1 MDAGKWMRQTINKIK
16 GGKIK
21 KDQIFIFFLAGV
33 LLLVIALPSGKKDEE
48 ESQESSSAG
57 IRRSRE
63 DESEDAYVTRMEKRL
78 EEILSQVDGAG
89 EVSVMIT
96 LKSSSEKV
104 VEKDVQ
110 AEKENVTET
119 DSQGG
124 NRVTTSSNHSESTI
138 YDGESTNGQTPY
150 ISKEL
155 SPEVEGVVVIAQGG
169 DDAVV
174 VKNITDA
181 IQALFGIDTH
191 KIRIMKGRR
200 ANQ

>member
-21 KDQIFIFFLAGV
+21 KDQIFILFLAGV
-33 LLLVIALPSGKKDEE
+33 LLLVIALPSGKKEGE
-48 ESQESSSAG
+48 KNQESSAVRALQSD
-57 IRRSRE
+57 E
-63 DESEDAYVTRMEKRL
+63 DESGDGYVAQMETRL

-96 LKSSSEKV
+96 LRSSAEKV

-110 AEKENVTET
+110 AEEENVTET

-124 NRVTTSSNHSESTI
+124 NRVTTNSNRGESTV
-138 YDGESTNGQTPY
+138 YDGESTGGQTPY

-174 VKNITDA
+174 VKNITEA
-181 IQALFGIDTH
+181 VQALFGIDTH

>member
-16 GGKIK
+16 NGKIK
-21 KDQIFIFFLAGV
+21 KDQIFIFFLAGI
-33 LLLVIALPSGKKDEE
+33 LLLVIALPSGKKNENGSE
-48 ESQESSSAG
+48 ESSSAYEQ
-57 IRRSRE
+57 RNSADE
-63 DESEDAYVTRMEKRL
+63 DQDTYVGYMEERL
-78 EEILSQVDGAG
+78 EAILSQVDGAG

-96 LKSSSEKV
+96 LKSSSEKI
-104 VEKDVQ
+104 VEKDIQ
-110 AEKENVTET
+110 SDKEDVTET

-124 NRVTTSSNHSESTI
+124 SRVTMSSNRGESTV
-138 YDGESTNGQTPY
+138 YDGEGTNGQTPY

-174 VKNITDA
+174 VKNITEA
-181 IQALFGIDTH
+181 VQALFGIDTH

>member
-1 MDAGKWMRQTINKIK
+1 MRQTINKIK

-110 AEKENVTET
+110 AEKETVTET

>member
-21 KDQIFIFFLAGV
+21 KDQIFIVFLAGV
-33 LLLVIALPSGKKDEE
+33 LLLVIALPSGKKDEK

-57 IRRSRE
+57 IRKSRE
-63 DESEDAYVTRMEKRL
+63 DENEDAYVTQMETRL

-110 AEKENVTET
+110 AEEENVTET

-124 NRVTTSSNHSESTI
+124 NRVTTSSNH
-138 YDGESTNGQTPY
+138 GESTVYDGQSADGQTPY

-174 VKNITDA
+174 VKNITEA